1 MANKETYIIEQK
13 LTTDNSSF
21 VSGNKEAKTS
31 TNELGSAVSGVKTKV
46 KSLVSPMNLAAGAAA
61 YLSYRTIQ
69 AVKDF
74 AAYEKQLSS
83 LNTLL
88 KVSKTELNAY
98 GDGLV
103 DIAVKTGVAK
113 ETLADGAYQA
123 LSSGVDPAELLE
135 FMETAA
141 EGATVGMTDVSTATD
156 TLTSA
161 LNGFKLE
168 SSDATDTMDKL
179 ITIQNNG
186 KVVLGELS
194 TVMGDV
200 ADISYSLGVDLDNVG
215 AAISTITMNGTPA
228 AQAGTRLKAMFSELS
243 KEGTTAYDTFQMITE
258 KSFKDFIEEGG
269 NLGEALQEMQE
280 YAEDTGKEMIDLWS
294 SIEAGQGAMGLTGS
308 NASAFTYNLDKMKT
322 SSGELKETY
331 AIASD
336 NIATD
341 WAKLTEKIK
350 SNWKETVAELETPI
364 KVGIEFASN
373 SVDMFKWV
381 WDTTKEGIIEDVSTL
396 NTLIKPITVPIT
408 RVVNDVIAQNNM
420 KNDIKNQ
427 SSYDYGAEE
436 DYYKQAD
443 LEFTEEI
450 NKKKAEE
457 EAAAQAALLQEKKDA
472 EEAQKLAAKEAA
484 AEKAALLKE
493 IAAYEAEHADEI
505 NQIDIGILEKKRA
518 YYEDLNSQLEAGQI
532 SKEEYD
538 KLAAAYDES
547 SQAEQDNQY
556 IEALEKLKA
565 FYLKM
570 GEVAKAN
577 EIEKQILEIEVE
589 TNINVG
595 ENYEEDTALKEFL
608 ASQLEA
614 EKEFKSQMAEL
625 EANFQYEMLT
635 LKSQGEITDSEFAQ
649 KEKDHQ
655 ENLITMTKQ
664 HDIDM
669 LEEKRNFYALQK
681 QDMETALE
689 IEAEIIEKK
698 KELKETEE
706 KNDKEELSWRQTYED
721 FKQDITGMAETATKS
736 AYRDAIENEENFAV
750 ALKSAMQ
757 EQLKEWLLVKGEE
770 MAWKSLYQGAEALAA
785 LAHGDMAG
793 FTTHTASALEYAAQ
807 ATAFGVAASAL
818 STSSSSSD
826 SDDDDDY
833 DYDDDEDV
841 STTEDTASDS
851 DDDSP
856 TIYVSTD
863 DNAMAKA
870 MVQLLE
876 DELNDEYNVSIIGK
890 KK

>member
-61 YLSYRTIQ
+61 YLSYRTLE

-74 AAYEKQLSS
+74 AAFEKQLSS
-83 LNTLL
+83 VNTLL

-103 DIAVKTGVAK
+103 DIAVKTGIAK

-141 EGATVGMTDVSTATD
+141 EGAAVGMTDVSTATD
-156 TLTSA
+156 TLTST

-228 AQAGTRLKAMFSELS
+228 AQAGTRLKSMFSELS
-243 KEGTTAYDTFQMITE
+243 KEGTTAYDTFQMITGE
-258 KSFKDFIEEGG
+258 SFKDFISEGG

-280 YAEDTGKEMIDLWS
+280 YADSTGKEMIDLWS

-308 NASAFTYNLDKMKT
+308 NASAFTYNLDKMKD
-322 SSGELKETY
+322 SSGELEEAY

-341 WAKLTEKIK
+341 WAKLTEKINA
-350 SNWKETVAELETPI
+350 NWKETVADLETPI

-443 LEFTEEI
+443 LEFTEEM
-450 NKKKAEE
+450 NEKKAAE
-457 EAAAQAALLQEKKDA
+457 EAAAQAALLQQQKDA
-472 EEAQKLAAKEAA
+472 EEAQKLAAEEAA
-484 AEKAALLKE
+484 AEKAALLEE
-493 IAAYEAEHADEI
+493 IATYEAEHADKI
-505 NQIDIGILEKKRA
+505 NQIDIEALSAKKE
-518 YYEDLNSQLEAGQI
+518 YQEGLNEQLEAGLI
-532 SKEEYD
+532 SREEYD
-538 KLAAAYDES
+538 EKLSAFEDES
-547 SQAEQDNQY
+547 ELEQNERY
-556 IEALEKLKA
+556 AEALEKLKS
-565 FYLKM
+565 YYESV
-570 GEVAKAN
+570 GELTKAN
-577 EIEKQILEIEVE
+577 EIEKQILEIEV
-589 TNINVG
+589 
-595 ENYEEDTALKEFL
+595 K
-608 ASQLEA
+608 
-614 EKEFKSQMAEL
+614 
-625 EANFQYEMLT
+625 
-635 LKSQGEITDSEFAQ
+635 
-649 KEKDHQ
+649 
-655 ENLITMTKQ
+655 
-664 HDIDM
+664 
-669 LEEKRNFYALQK
+669 
-681 QDMETALE
+681 
-689 IEAEIIEKK
+689 
-698 KELKETEE
+698 
-706 KNDKEELSWRQTYED
+706 
-721 FKQDITGMAETATKS
+721 ITGMEADDIDGGLTAFQEAQTKAAELYHNTLLAGEYEFQQEKLALLSSGAISEQEYTQSLFDYRNNMNTLEQEFNIQQLEELRAYQAEKLGDLAAAAETQREIEEARLEDSNQIKELEIQNEEDYSNTISDIKLGVVEVFAETAS
-736 AYRDAIENEENFAV
+736 DILSGEISSLNELANVLLERLGTL
-750 ALKSAMQ
+750 ALSEA
-757 EQLKEWLLVKGEE
+757 EQALVRGYVDTAK
-770 MAWKSLYQGAEALAA
+770 ATSYAA
-785 LAHGDMAG
+785 DPL
-793 FTTHTASALEYAAQ
+793 TASLAPPLFA
-807 ATAFGVAASAL
+807 AASVEYSLATQL
-818 STSSSSSD
+818 GAIGAVSMAASSAFST
-826 SDDDDDY
+826 DDDDSDSDY

-841 STTEDTASDS
+841 STTEDTASDD

-870 MVQLLE
+870 MVQILE